1 MWAITL
7 KDLKLLLRDKRA
19 LSLLI
24 ALPLA
29 LVGIIGS
36 ASQHLV
42 SPASDSGET
51 IEPMRA
57 YAVLVPAYTVMFTFF
72 LVNVMARSIIQE
84 REWGTLRRLR
94 TAPITPYALLWGKTI
109 PFWILSCAQGA
120 VLFLAGRVLFGMP
133 WGSSPWLLI
142 PVLCSTSLA
151 ATALGLWVATIA
163 KTESQVSAYSNFVVI
178 VLAGVSG
185 CLVPRGWLPEWLQ
198 TASLLTPHAWALMA
212 YDQVLRSPV
221 PQLGW
226 LLACC
231 GVLLVFTLFF
241 FLGGRSRFH
250 ELR

>member
-7 KDLKLLLRDKRA
+7 KDLKLLMRDRRA

-29 LVGIIGS
+29 LVGILGS
-36 ASQHLV
+36 ASKHMV
-42 SPASDSGET
+42 NPTASDGGP
-51 IEPMRA
+51 IEPLRA

-94 TAPITPYALLWGKTI
+94 TSPITPFALLWGKTI

-120 VLFLAGRVLFGMP
+120 VLFLAGRYLFGMP
-133 WGSSPWLLI
+133 CGSAPWLLI
-142 PVLCSTSLA
+142 PVLCCTSLA

-185 CLVPRGWLPEWLQ
+185 CLVPRGWLPDWLQ

-212 YDQVLRSPV
+212 YDQVLRAAQ
-221 PQLGW
+221 PQIG
-226 LLACC
+226 LLFGSC
-231 GVLLVFTLFF
+231 GVLLGFTLIF
-241 FLGGRSRFH
+241 FLGGRSRFQ
-250 ELR
+250 ELQ